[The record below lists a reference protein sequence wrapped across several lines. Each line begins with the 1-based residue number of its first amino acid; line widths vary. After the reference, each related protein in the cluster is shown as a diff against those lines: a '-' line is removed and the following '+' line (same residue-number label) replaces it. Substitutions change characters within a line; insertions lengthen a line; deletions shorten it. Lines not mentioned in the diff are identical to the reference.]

1 MQTFLESETSG
12 RAGVAVLGAGKG
24 GRGVRDLTFLSNVYL
39 KQELNNLL
47 STAPASPRGSY

>member
-24 GRGVRDLTFLSNVYL
+24 GGVVRDLTFLSNVYL